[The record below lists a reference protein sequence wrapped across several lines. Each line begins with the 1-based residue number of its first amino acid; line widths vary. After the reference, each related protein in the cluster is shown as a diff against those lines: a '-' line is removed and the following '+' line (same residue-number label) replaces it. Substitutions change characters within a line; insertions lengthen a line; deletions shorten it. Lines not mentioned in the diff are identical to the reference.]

1 MSTQAIIAACQNK
14 SVKSLLY
21 KEGTETGLTDSEKVT
36 LEDMLSSKPAL
47 MSSYNFYSYLEH
59 ALYVADN
66 KYNSNPVYEGIR
78 NCIYDS
84 MET

>member
-1 MSTQAIIAACQNK
+1 MASPSIIAACQNK
-14 SVKSLLY
+14 SVKALLY
-21 KEGTETGLTDSEKVT
+21 KEGAETGLTDSEKAT
-36 LEDMLSSKPAL
+36 LEDMLSNKPAL
-47 MSSYNFYSYLEH
+47 MGSYKFYSYLEH

-66 KYNSNPVYEGIR
+66 KYNSDPVYEGIR